1 MIKLSSFS
9 CYYVF
14 VVQSYNAVVVSN
26 ETFPFDNGKFF
37 IILRVVLLESYG
49 QDSMTKKC
57 A

>member
-1 MIKLSSFS
+1 MIKLSFFFLLL
-9 CYYVF
+9 F

-37 IILRVVLLESYG
+37 YHSCVVLLESYG